1 MLRTSGVATMTPILG
16 KRAIIIM
23 KSKTN
28 FLILSALAVPVA
40 ALLVGRWLAA
50 RQTRQN
56 VADLFSQVETGP
68 AKIYDP
74 AQLTGLPAPV
84 QRYFRHV
91 LKPGQPYVRSV
102 RLRHDGQFKTDLNK
116 DWIDITGEEYF
127 VADKPA
133 YIWNGTTTWFS
144 ACDQYVAGRGSLKV
158 HLMGAFP
165 IQHFSGPVADESEL
179 LRYLAETVW
188 FPTSLL
194 PGGPAVWSP
203 IDDNSATL
211 TLTNYGLAISCQM
224 YFDRKGEIVRYQAQ
238 RYIDTTHRIPWTGQ
252 LSDYREVD
260 GISIPFQASAAWVI
274 DGVEQPYARFM
285 VREIEYDQPHPY

>member
-1 MLRTSGVATMTPILG
+1 MNPIIRKQSKL
-16 KRAIIIM
+16 IM
-23 KSKTN
+23 KRKTN

-40 ALLVGRWLAA
+40 ALLVGRWLTA
-50 RQTRQN
+50 RQMRQN

-68 AKIYDP
+68 VKIYDP

-102 RLRHDGQFKTDLNK
+102 RLRHDGQFKTDLKK
-116 DWIDITGEEYF
+116 DWIDITGDEYF

-133 YIWNGTTTWFS
+133 YLWNGTTTWFS
-144 ACDQYVAGRGSLKV
+144 ACDQYVAGRGSLTV
-158 HLMGAFP
+158 RLLGALP
-165 IQHFSGPVADESEL
+165 VVQGSGPSYDQGEL
-179 LRYLAETVW
+179 LRWLGEAVW

-194 PGGPAVWSP
+194 PGGLVVWSP

-211 TLTNYGLAISCQM
+211 TLTDHGLTVSCQM
-224 YFDRKGEIVRYQAQ
+224 YFDEKGELVRVQAQ
-238 RYIDTTHRIPWTGQ
+238 RYSDETHLSTWVGH
-252 LSDYREVD
+252 LSDYRQMHGLRVPTRIE
-260 GISIPFQASAAWVI
+260 AAWVI
-274 DGVEQPYARFM
+274 DGVEQPYARFT